1 MYHFL
6 YRLKWLVVANSIF
19 VPKIVAVIYFVTF
32 GERPAGPKGLEMFIM
47 VFTDHNLFLGDLLP
61 VLCYRKKIACGYFFF
76 RSRKLWRLSVWILT
90 LLLILFFCVRKKG
103 WLFLCC
109 GWCRLRLAVARFIN
123 AYCVV
128 YLFQFI
134 VLTKF

>member
-47 VFTDHNLFLGDLLP
+47 VFKDHNLFLGDLLP
-61 VLCYRKKIACGYFFF
+61 VLCYRKKIACGCFFFVRGSCDVYQCESWLFCWFYFF
-76 RSRKLWRLSVWILT
+76 
-90 LLLILFFCVRKKG
+90 VRKKRLIVPGVGYG
-103 WLFLCC
+103 WELLDLSMLF
-109 GWCRLRLAVARFIN
+109 
-123 AYCVV
+123 CVV

>member
-61 VLCYRKKIACGYFFF
+61 VLCYRKKIACGCFFFVRGSCDVYQCESWLFCWFYFF
-76 RSRKLWRLSVWILT
+76 
-90 LLLILFFCVRKKG
+90 CARKKG

-109 GWCRLRLAVARFIN
+109 GWSLLDLPMVFF
-123 AYCVV
+123 VV
-128 YLFQFI
+128 YLFLFI
-134 VLTKF
+134 FLTKF